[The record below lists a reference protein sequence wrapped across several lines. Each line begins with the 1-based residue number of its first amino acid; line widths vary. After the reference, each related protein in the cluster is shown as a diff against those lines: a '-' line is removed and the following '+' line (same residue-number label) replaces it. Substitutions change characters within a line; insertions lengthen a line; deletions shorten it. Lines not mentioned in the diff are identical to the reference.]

1 MKMIAKT
8 TIVLCVS
15 ALTFLTSGCC
25 TQRSAVQTI
34 TPEEKNELLRWSLR
48 ELGRAS
54 QPYCWRRSYG
64 RGAGVPVNACPEDQ
78 EKDAGLCYRTC
89 EDIGRPGWKGV
100 GPVCW
105 PRCPSGFR
113 DDGAYCFKPDSYG
126 RGVGFP
132 WKIGDKAFDLS
143 NARKR
148 CERKHGEGQ
157 CEKSGA
163 IYYPKCKE
171 GYRAMGCCVCSPRCP
186 SGMTDIGISCQKQS
200 KGRGVGKP
208 MKCKKGQAY
217 DAGLCYKPCKENYHG
232 VGPVCW
238 QDCPGTQPVNCGAG
252 CATHASQC
260 ADKTIRQV
268 LAPLEVALN
277 VAMAVTTGG
286 SGNAAVNA
294 AKASAKTAAKSAS
307 KAVAKETIRK
317 STKTIAREMLPDIRR
332 KLTKKLH
339 EYSDTIAD
347 EVCENAAETLAEAA
361 LANESPDTKDLLMTL
376 DPTGIANVA
385 DVFTNPKCGF
395 DEEPPIFG
403 R

>member
-1 MKMIAKT
+1 
-8 TIVLCVS
+8 
-15 ALTFLTSGCC
+15 
-25 TQRSAVQTI
+25 
-34 TPEEKNELLRWSLR
+34 
-48 ELGRAS
+48 
-54 QPYCWRRSYG
+54 
-64 RGAGVPVNACPEDQ
+64 
-78 EKDAGLCYRTC
+78 
-89 EDIGRPGWKGV
+89 
-100 GPVCW
+100 
-105 PRCPSGFR
+105 
-113 DDGAYCFKPDSYG
+113 
-126 RGVGFP
+126 
-132 WKIGDKAFDLS
+132 
-143 NARKR
+143 
-148 CERKHGEGQ
+148 
-157 CEKSGA
+157 
-163 IYYPKCKE
+163 
-171 GYRAMGCCVCSPRCP
+171 
-186 SGMTDIGISCQKQS
+186 MTDIGISCQKQS

-238 QDCPGTQPVNCGAG
+238 QDCPGTHPVNCGAG

-294 AKASAKTAAKSAS
+294 AKASAKTAAKAAS